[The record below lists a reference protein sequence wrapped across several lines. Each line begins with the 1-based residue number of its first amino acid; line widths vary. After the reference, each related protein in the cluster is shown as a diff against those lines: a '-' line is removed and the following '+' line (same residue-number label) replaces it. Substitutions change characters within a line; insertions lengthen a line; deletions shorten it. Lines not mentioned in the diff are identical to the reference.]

1 MKWSVGSKIGAG
13 FGLAVVILG
22 SLGAVTYHTTSQL
35 RDTSELE
42 VHSQEVLKSI
52 EDLGG
57 DMAMLE
63 ADLRG
68 YIITGQESYLESYRS
83 TFGECSLKTKAL
95 RHLLSD
101 SPNQQRRLDVL
112 EPLIAGKLAFERDA
126 IEVRKTKG
134 SEVATQFIK
143 ILSTLLMAEVNVHF
157 SYPLLTRPNGRAA
170 LAMHVD
176 DSECA
181 SSVLIGEG
189 FRLLSQSDISR

>member
-22 SLGAVTYHTTSQL
+22 SLGAVTYHTSSQL

-68 YIITGQESYLESYRS
+68 YIITGQESYLESVLS

-101 SPNQQRRLDVL
+101 SPNPQRRLDVL

-143 ILSTLLMAEVNVHF
+143 DN
-157 SYPLLTRPNGRAA
+157 R
-170 LAMHVD
+170 D
-176 DSECA
+176 KD
-181 SSVLIGEG
+181 
-189 FRLLSQSDISR
+189 